1 MARPIGNTAL
11 KAARQAVGLS
21 SQPAFANALTTVA
34 RQLGMGEVMVS
45 MRQIRRW
52 ESATPG
58 WPQGDYQRLLV
69 HVLHLPIEELGFTP
83 PWGRST
89 PARPAPATPAAVVAT
104 YAASTLRA
112 PLPRPASATGSQPAT
127 IGADYAVVTQA
138 HRRLYWSVAPA
149 TLYQAVSGHAD
160 LGTALLAETTGVAR
174 RILAASL
181 AESLLMGGRIQ
192 FFDLRQPAQAEPTYL
207 RALQAA
213 GEADDSLLG
222 AAVLA
227 HSAFIPGWAGR
238 RDDATERMAAARTY
252 ARRGPAS
259 AELLAWLDAV
269 EAECLT
275 RCGDQRGALGL
286 LRHAEDVLAAGS
298 QHASPDW
305 FTWFSPVRLHAFR
318 GNTELAA
325 GLIPQART
333 TLEQALAELGDTDGK
348 QRVVVLGDL
357 AAVEAAARQP
367 EQACAL
373 LEQALDQLSVTWYAT
388 GMERVR
394 DARRALTPWQDMP
407 AVQRV
412 DDRLYSWSATL
423 SSLQR

>member
-1 MARPIGNTAL
+1 MARPIGNAAL
-11 KAARQAVGLS
+11 KAARQAAGLS
-21 SQPAFANALTTVA
+21 SQPAFAAALSAAA
-34 RQLGMGEVMVS
+34 RQLGMGQVDVS

-52 ESATPG
+52 ESATPP
-58 WPQGDYQRLLV
+58 WPQDDYQRLLV

-83 PWGRST
+83 PWGRS
-89 PARPAPATPAAVVAT
+89 APASPTLAPPAAAST
-104 YAASTLRA
+104 YAAPALRA
-112 PLPRPASATGSQPAT
+112 PLPRPANATGSQPAT
-127 IGADYAVVTQA
+127 IGADYAIVTEA

-181 AESLLMGGRIQ
+181 AESLLLAGRIQ
-192 FFDLRQPAQAEPTYL
+192 FFDLRQPTQAEPTYL

-213 GEADDSLLG
+213 GEADDSLFG

-238 RDDATERMAAARTY
+238 REDATERMAAARTY

-259 AELLAWLDAV
+259 AELLAWLNAV

-275 RCGDQRGALGL
+275 RCGDQRGALAL
-286 LRHAEDVLAAGS
+286 LQRAEDMLATGNE
-298 QHASPDW
+298 HASPSW

-333 TLEQALAELGDTDGK
+333 TLEQTLTELPETDGK

-357 AAVEAAARQP
+357 AAVEAAARRP
-367 EQACAL
+367 EEACAL

-394 DARRALTPWQDMP
+394 EARRALAPWQDMP